1 VADRD
6 FRVSDVSDRTSP
18 ASSGKD
24 GCDNHPL
31 TFHKDGDDY
40 FFDSH
45 DDGRDAWMNLDG
57 KNVRLTL
64 LRSVLV
70 YTDEFGTANA
80 TYEYRD
86 KQNDDHRS
94 NFLSTATI
102 PTRFRRRSD
111 CDAMDRCVLTRLSS
125 QHSAMHYENSQTC
138 CCLFILV
145 IVVASSVWA
154 QPSYEWKDGLDRKAS
169 THSQVTTLDLI
180 KKIFPDA
187 HVKAKNVGQA
197 ETSSSPSLRHLYG
210 KGWMKTFSAE
220 PLIYT
225 SSTNA
230 RRSMGKIESFGF

>member
-1 VADRD
+1 MTLKIITALALAQLCIVICCAQSGGGSQLP
-6 FRVSDVSDRTSP
+6 RVRRLRSDQP

-86 KQNDDHRS
+86 KRTLITVKLPFYSDYTNS
-94 NFLSTATI
+94 VPATV
-102 PTRFRRRSD
+102 RLRRDGSMRTYKAFVAAQ
-111 CDAMDRCVLTRLSS
+111 CDAL
-125 QHSAMHYENSQTC
+125 
-138 CCLFILV
+138 
-145 IVVASSVWA
+145 
-154 QPSYEWKDGLDRKAS
+154 
-169 THSQVTTLDLI
+169 
-180 KKIFPDA
+180 
-187 HVKAKNVGQA
+187 
-197 ETSSSPSLRHLYG
+197 
-210 KGWMKTFSAE
+210 
-220 PLIYT
+220 
-225 SSTNA
+225 
-230 RRSMGKIESFGF
+230 